1 MKFRITVTFSKIMM
15 FLILVAGTWYSLI
28 NKEATVITL
37 AIITVAAGLGWKQQK
52 DKELN
57 KIEKDSKKAV

>member
-1 MKFRITVTFSKIMM
+1 MM
-15 FLILVAGTWYSLI
+15 FLILIAGTWYSLI